1 MAQQETAIIVLLTLG
16 GTGLL
21 LLVVGIFLIIR
32 QNMKVKKCQEK
43 TYGVVVGYKR
53 RSRELIVPVV
63 EYHVFGNMYQKTRN
77 FRAVISKSWRRQD
90 EEPVTISEND
100 YVFLR
105 GRIMTQKMAEKI
117 WPINMQMSVYYD
129 PIKPQRAFV
138 EKIPNKTPVVSIV
151 FISLA
156 IFLIVLAL
164 LLFYLLKG

>member
-138 EKIPNKTPVVSIV
+138 EKYQIRHQLYP
-151 FISLA
+151 L
-156 IFLIVLAL
+156 FLSV
-164 LLFYLLKG
+164 